1 MGTRRKGRESALQI
15 LYQLEVLAGS
25 RVKKNENTPK
35 MTDLMQ
41 ALSAAHVNQAVEA
54 FFENFEASP
63 AIFDYA
69 SSLVRGTLLNLN
81 RVDGYITRHSDKWR
95 LERMALVDRNV
106 LRFSTYELLFSFDLP
121 ANVVIDEAIEVAKRF
136 GSEKSAAFVNG
147 VLDSIAADIRKTT
160 STNK

>member
-25 RVKKNENTPK
+25 RVAKDESTPK
-35 MTDLMQ
+35 MTELMQ
-41 ALSAAHVNQAVEA
+41 ALSAAHVNQVVET
-54 FFENFEASP
+54 FFKNFEASL

-81 RVDGYITRHSDKWR
+81 RIDGYITRHSDKWR
-95 LERMALVDRNV
+95 LERMAMVDRNV
-106 LRFSTYELLFSFDLP
+106 LRLSTYELLFSFDLP
-121 ANVVIDEAIEVAKRF
+121 TNVVIDEAIEVAKRF

-147 VLDSIAADIRKTT
+147 VLDSIATDIRKTT
-160 STNK
+160 IP